1 MQGNPAQSLQQHRRD
16 LPGLRLL
23 PHRFQSRG
31 SGLEEV
37 HKRQAKLG
45 LIVQGHIDT
54 ETSIDIDI
62 DTGIDHN

>member
-1 MQGNPAQSLQQHRRD
+1 MQGNPAQSLQQHRCD

-37 HKRQAKLG
+37 RKRQGELG
-45 LIVQGHIDT
+45 LIVYGDIDT
-54 ETSIDIDI
+54 ETSIDITI
-62 DTGIDHN
+62 DTGHN